1 MKKKIAYLSMFLAL
15 ALVCSYVETLIPFP
29 IGIPGVKLGLTNI
42 IVILVLYCIGEKE
55 AILISILRIFLSG
68 FMFGNAFAIIYS
80 LAGGILSFIFM
91 MLMKRTKKF
100 SVITVSVAGGISH
113 NIGQM
118 LLASVLIESYYIVSY
133 LPVLLISGTITGF
146 LIGVLGQEIIIRI
159 KRFFDTNVPKR
170 E

>member
-118 LLASVLIESYYIVSY
+118 LLASILIESYYIVSY

-146 LIGVLGQEIIIRI
+146 LIGVLGQEIIIRM
-159 KRFFDTNVPKR
+159 KGFFDTNLQKR

>member
-1 MKKKIAYLSMFLAL
+1 M
-15 ALVCSYVETLIPFP
+15 
-29 IGIPGVKLGLTNI
+29 
-42 IVILVLYCIGEKE
+42 LYCIGEKE
-55 AILISILRIFLSG
+55 AILISILRILLSG

-80 LAGGILSFIFM
+80 LAGGILSFILM

-100 SVITVSVAGGISH
+100 SVITVSIAGGISH

-118 LLASVLIESYYIVSY
+118 LLASILIESYYIVSY

-146 LIGVLGQEIIIRI
+146 LIGVLGQEIIIRM
-159 KRFFDTNVPKR
+159 KGFFDTNLQKR

>member
-55 AILISILRIFLSG
+55 AILISILRILLSG

-118 LLASVLIESYYIVSY
+118 LLASILIESYYIVSY

>member
-55 AILISILRIFLSG
+55 AILISILRILLSG

-80 LAGGILSFIFM
+80 LAGGILSFILM

-100 SVITVSVAGGISH
+100 SVITVSIAGGISH

-118 LLASVLIESYYIVSY
+118 LLASILIESYYIVSY

-146 LIGVLGQEIIIRI
+146 LIGVLGQEIIIRM
-159 KRFFDTNVPKR
+159 KGFFDTNLQKR

>member
-1 MKKKIAYLSMFLAL
+1 
-15 ALVCSYVETLIPFP
+15 
-29 IGIPGVKLGLTNI
+29 
-42 IVILVLYCIGEKE
+42 
-55 AILISILRIFLSG
+55 
-68 FMFGNAFAIIYS
+68 
-80 LAGGILSFIFM
+80 
-91 MLMKRTKKF
+91 
-100 SVITVSVAGGISH
+100 
-113 NIGQM
+113 M

>member
-91 MLMKRTKKF
+91 MIMKRTKKF

>member
-55 AILISILRIFLSG
+55 AILISILRIILSG

-159 KRFFDTNVPKR
+159 KDF
-170 E
+170 

>member
-55 AILISILRIFLSG
+55 AILISILRILLSG

-80 LAGGILSFIFM
+80 LAGGILSFILM

-100 SVITVSVAGGISH
+100 SVITVSIAGGISH

-118 LLASVLIESYYIVSY
+118 LLASILIESYYIVSY

>member
-55 AILISILRIFLSG
+55 AILISILRILLSG

>member
-55 AILISILRIFLSG
+55 AILISILRILLSG

-80 LAGGILSFIFM
+80 LAGGILSFILM

-100 SVITVSVAGGISH
+100 SVITVSIAGGISH

-118 LLASVLIESYYIVSY
+118 LLASILIESYYIVSY

-159 KRFFDTNVPKR
+159 KRFFDTNLQKR

>member
-55 AILISILRIFLSG
+55 AILISILRILLSG

-80 LAGGILSFIFM
+80 LAGGILSFILM

-100 SVITVSVAGGISH
+100 SVITVSIAGGISH

-118 LLASVLIESYYIVSY
+118 LLASFLIESYYIVSY

-146 LIGVLGQEIIIRI
+146 LIGVLGQEIIIRM
-159 KRFFDTNVPKR
+159 KGFFDTNLQKR